1 MTEPTGG
8 SLAENGHDELNRVKN
23 SRGERI
29 TGMVVLAAVAAFFL
43 FCVIESLAAGVGS
56 LGQPR
61 SGFWPLVVAS
71 TGLGLSFWALA
82 MPSTKFQL
90 TATGSLSNVVVAS
103 TALAAFPLAYY
114 YLGLPITSFLLAMVL
129 LKFIGRE
136 RWLLSTVVSA
146 LLAGGSYYVFVV
158 LLRVPM

>member
-8 SLAENGHDELNRVKN
+8 SLAENGLDEMNRVKS

-29 TGMVVLAAVAAFFL
+29 TGMVVVAAVAAFFL

-71 TGLGLSFWALA
+71 TGLG
-82 MPSTKFQL
+82 
-90 TATGSLSNVVVAS
+90 V
-103 TALAAFPLAYY
+103 
-114 YLGLPITSFLLAMVL
+114 
-129 LKFIGRE
+129 
-136 RWLLSTVVSA
+136 
-146 LLAGGSYYVFVV
+146 
-158 LLRVPM
+158 